1 MAGYFLMIYTRAN
14 KMKKI
19 LLTIIAGIG
28 GFGALLADT
37 DGIVITKTDAGW
49 GYEYGTPGSPMV
61 CVEEGM
67 TDEML
72 KKATKPFSSLF
83 YNVIE
88 MDGKVL
94 LRGCGYIASWGSPIE
109 KSEEETVL
117 PSGDER
123 ICTRI
128 EGCGVDLNATTEEE
142 YCPTCVW
149 KSELKKIKIINS
161 VI

>member
-94 LRGCGYIASWGSPIE
+94 LRGCGYMATFGAPIME
-109 KSEEETVL
+109 KTEKETL
-117 PSGDER
+117 PSVDER

-128 EGCGVDLNATTEEE
+128 EGCEVKPGAETEEE

-149 KSELKKIKIINS
+149 KSAVKK
-161 VI
+161 

>member
-37 DGIVITKTDAGW
+37 DGIVITKTDAAW
-49 GYEYGTPGSPMV
+49 GRGDGTPHI
-61 CVEEGM
+61 CLEEGM
-67 TDEML
+67 TPEML
-72 KKATKPFSSLF
+72 ENTPMPFSPRYF
-83 YNVIE
+83 ATME
-88 MDGKVL
+88 MEGKVL
-94 LRGCGYIASWGSPIE
+94 LRGCGYMATFGASILE
-109 KSEEETVL
+109 KTEEETVL